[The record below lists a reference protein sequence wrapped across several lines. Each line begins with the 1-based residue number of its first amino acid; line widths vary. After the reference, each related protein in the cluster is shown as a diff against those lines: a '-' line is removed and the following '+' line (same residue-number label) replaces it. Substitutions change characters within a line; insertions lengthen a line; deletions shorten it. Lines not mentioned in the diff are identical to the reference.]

1 VIWQLV
7 AVPGGVEHSSVYLD
21 GNSSNESKVWSHVA
35 GLEVPAHGR
44 RRAKWRV
51 WMSPRTR
58 ESSGGTGRSPRVV
71 WLWSQC
77 FHASGGRFGCSGTA
91 VLCLHGG
98 GPLGVVVSTS
108 RLLYQRRII
117 SEVLIL
123 AFGRLWVEA
132 TVVSGLLCCRCK

>member
-91 VLCLHGG
+91 ALGLHGG
-98 GPLGVVVSTS
+98 GSLGVVVSTLS
-108 RLLYQRRII
+108 APLSTLDHLRGLDTSLWAVVGGSYSCAWSPLLL
-117 SEVLIL
+117 V
-123 AFGRLWVEA
+123 
-132 TVVSGLLCCRCK
+132 